1 MTPLKKLLQ
10 EERLCKN
17 CEYFESWH
25 GWPRG
30 DCDHP
35 TLEIAVEVDAAG
47 TCEKFKAKQAEGK
60 G

>member
-1 MTPLKKLLQ
+1 MSEQPT
-10 EERLCKN
+10 RLCKN

-35 TLEIAVEVDAAG
+35 THEVAVEVGSNG
-47 TCEKFKAKQAEGK
+47 TCEKFKPMLTCDREVE
-60 G
+60 